1 MSEQTPTPLVR
12 RRALAAGAAWA
23 APTAVAAAFSP
34 AMALSCATQSYRL
47 DTAGGTWSHTYSG
60 YTSATARGAAV
71 RTGGT
76 SSPAT
81 IPVTLTTSVLGSG
94 TELDTTGRGSGDFAV
109 THFGKYAGTFSGLNN
124 PIPIVNSITCNNAAT
139 SCGGYDRR
147 QITTIDFGR
156 PVAGLVVNVGDIDSW
171 GASGSSVDA
180 YADQVAI
187 RGFNGTTQVSNGGMR
202 TDSKTEV
209 LGTGSTT
216 DPLRNRTNNQT
227 SLGQGGYSWSTSAG
241 TASVRLSQDVTRIE
255 VDYWSGTKGGYQVV
269 LLTMSFD
276 ACTTA

>member
-34 AMALSCATQSYRL
+34 AMALSCTTQSYRL

-60 YTSATARGAAV
+60 YTSATASGTAV
-71 RTGGT
+71 RTSGT
-76 SSPAT
+76 RSPAS
-81 IPVTLTTSVLGSG
+81 IPVALSTRIVGSG
-94 TELDTTGRGSGDFAV
+94 TKLDTTGRGSGSFAV

-187 RGFNGTTQVSNGGMR
+187 RGFNGTTQVSDGGTR
-202 TDSKTEV
+202 TDTKSEV
-209 LGTGSTT
+209 LGVGSTT

-227 SLGQGGYSWSTSAG
+227 SLGQGGYTWNDTAG
-241 TASVRLSQDVTRIE
+241 TAGVKLSRDVTKIE

-269 LLTMSFD
+269 LLTMSFN
-276 ACTTA
+276 ACAA